1 MAADSYDDVA
11 KNKDSIPELEV
22 APQDL
27 YHAKSFWTKYI
38 FCQDAKVI
46 GIQYALTAAAIGMV
60 GLVSSWLMRMQ
71 IAFPGV
77 IPMDPAAYY
86 QLCLLYTSPSPRD

>member
-27 YHAKSFWTKYI
+27 YHA
-38 FCQDAKVI
+38 
-46 GIQYALTAAAIGMV
+46 
-60 GLVSSWLMRMQ
+60 
-71 IAFPGV
+71 
-77 IPMDPAAYY
+77 
-86 QLCLLYTSPSPRD
+86 